1 MVLTSHISVLGGWD
15 PSGWKKCL
23 GSIPSASWNAPP
35 NLNLQILSNMTSCFS
50 LIICGKNKRTCPV
63 SRFLSF
69 LGVMNPD
76 FWGCKT
82 VKPLCW
88 MIFGV
93 VVSNPTWNIGASFVH
108 NKHPKKN
115 RWDHQVQKVDPR
127 DLNLHLHIRIHHWPP
142 TAPPGSTN
150 TIARSLLSNTW
161 LAVGLRN
168 CRSQQKWVGLNRR
181 RFYKIPGDKTI
192 GNSVAFF
199 AEATMERLLG

>member
-1 MVLTSHISVLGGWD
+1 MLIHLTCIYIWIQYTTVWLHFGLPFQLPSLRLSSFRWASVRMRWD
-15 PSGWKKCL
+15 V
-23 GSIPSASWNAPP
+23 SASCGDVKP
-35 NLNLQILSNMTSCFS
+35 NEKTMGTHW
-50 LIICGKNKRTCPV
+50 THV

-161 LAVGLRN
+161 
-168 CRSQQKWVGLNRR
+168 Q
-181 RFYKIPGDKTI
+181 
-192 GNSVAFF
+192 
-199 AEATMERLLG
+199 LGCETAAPNKNGSDSTGVVFTKFLGTKP